1 MTAAARDFF
10 DLAVSETELRF
21 KTASYKADKGSVL
34 SPLIYSH
41 DLSAMLASAVPAA
54 AAFVL
59 LGGAGAARYGAA
71 VAAYAAGFYIFR
83 AFVFKKRYLTL
94 DMEKKTGIAL
104 LSVPFKEKKSF
115 GIEEIEKVEA
125 EKSAFVPEN
134 PEGLKRVEE
143 IALHHHTVLPELDK
157 PVEFYSVR
165 VQLKGGQGFLI
176 YSGREAGAAADITL
190 KIKEFLG
197 I

>member
-1 MTAAARDFF
+1 MTAATKDF
-10 DLAVSETELRF
+10 DLSINESGLNFR
-21 KTASYKADKGSVL
+21 TASYMADKGSVL

-59 LGGAGAARYGAA
+59 LGGAGAGRYAAA

-83 AFVFKKRYLTL
+83 AFVFKKRYLTFSING
-94 DMEKKTGIAL
+94 KTGEAL
-104 LSVPFKEKKSF
+104 LSEPFREKKSF
-115 GIEEIEKVEA
+115 RTEEIEKVEA
-125 EKSAFVPEN
+125 ERSTFVPEN
-134 PEGLKRVEE
+134 PEGLKQVEK

-157 PVEFYSVR
+157 PMEFYSVR
-165 VQLKGGQGFLI
+165 VQLKDGKGFLI
-176 YSGREAGAAADITL
+176 YAGREAGAAADITS
-190 KIKEFLG
+190 KIKEFLR